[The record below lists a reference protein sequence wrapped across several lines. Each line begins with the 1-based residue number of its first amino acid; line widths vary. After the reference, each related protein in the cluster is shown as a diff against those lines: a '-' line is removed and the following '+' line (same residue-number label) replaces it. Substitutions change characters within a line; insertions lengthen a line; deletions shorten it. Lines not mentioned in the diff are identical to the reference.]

1 MGLEI
6 GTIAALAS
14 AAAAVASG
22 AMTFVAGQQQAKTQ
36 RQQATFARKQAGIDA
51 GEFKRRQRRLLAS
64 ARVGRGASGV
74 RLLEGSPLLVDDDTI
89 AEIEFGTETI
99 RNQGEVEGTRLD
111 QGAGQS
117 RLRALGGL
125 ATAVGGLG
133 KSALALNDAGAFG
146 GFGGGQQVGGRLG
159 ATRSGSAGDGLRG

>member
-1 MGLEI
+1 MGLETA
-6 GTIAALAS
+6 TIIAIAS
-14 AAAAVASG
+14 AVATAASG
-22 AMTFVAGQQQAKTQ
+22 AMTFVAGRQQAKVQ
-36 RQQATFARKQAGIDA
+36 NQQAAFARRQAEIDA

-111 QGAGQS
+111 QAAGQS

-125 ATAVGGLG
+125 ATTAGGLG
-133 KSALALNDAGAFG
+133 KSALALNDAGAFSSSG
-146 GFGGGQQVGGRLG
+146 GVQVGGRTG